1 MPHESFH
8 FIKELLNEKC
18 LPGGAGDRFVPSQGV
33 SALRACD
40 TDRRPSRGRLLS
52 PRRWQLMGMLA
63 AETASMVLVTR
74 RPTAVNNELL
84 SFQFVIT
91 KTSGEVLMGTH
102 RKLAP

>member
-1 MPHESFH
+1 
-8 FIKELLNEKC
+8 
-18 LPGGAGDRFVPSQGV
+18 
-33 SALRACD
+33 
-40 TDRRPSRGRLLS
+40 
-52 PRRWQLMGMLA
+52 MGMLA